1 MNVWKCKPIFPTGTV
16 QQNIQITDLNPF
28 LAGENTSVL
37 IIVLLE
43 RPPLYFM
50 HKYYK

>member
-1 MNVWKCKPIFPTGTV
+1 MFGNVKPIFPTGTL
-16 QQNIQITDLNPF
+16 QQNIQITDLKPF

-43 RPPLYFM
+43 WPPLYFM
-50 HKYYK
+50 HKY